1 MRQSLP
7 MPTRQLLS
15 SRGRE
20 GTGRHTRVGGAV
32 LCQDEEGLQVGE
44 LRSVIREGGAHGTG
58 ILEDNFQA

>member
-20 GTGRHTRVGGAV
+20 GTGRHTRAGRAV
-32 LCQDEEGLQVGE
+32 LCQDEETLWVGE
-44 LRSVIREGGAHGTG
+44 LRLVIREGGAHGTG
-58 ILEDNFQA
+58 ILKDNFQA